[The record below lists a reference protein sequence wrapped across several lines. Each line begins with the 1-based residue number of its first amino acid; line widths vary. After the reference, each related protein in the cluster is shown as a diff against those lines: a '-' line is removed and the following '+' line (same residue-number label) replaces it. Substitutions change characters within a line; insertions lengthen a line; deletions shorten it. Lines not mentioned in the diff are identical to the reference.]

1 MTNGNQR
8 FKTPNCTPGC
18 LVAKVRQ
25 SDGLVPWRAFGVPAA
40 ILVSERAKVE
50 C

>member
-8 FKTPNCTPGC
+8 FKTPNCTRGW
-18 LVAKVRQ
+18 LIAKVRQ

-40 ILVSERAKVE
+40 ILVSEHAKVE
-50 C
+50 W